1 MARAKA
7 TQIEERRTRLAELLM
22 ANPGRGYR
30 WYARQL
36 GCALGTV
43 ANDIAAI
50 RAEWAERRRD
60 LYETRA
66 AEDIARTDGA
76 IAAIWS
82 RVQDGDTAA
91 IGSLVSLLQYRA
103 RVLGLETQRQEHD
116 IGQVLAGYLGRLYG
130 DADP

>member
-1 MARAKA
+1 
-7 TQIEERRTRLAELLM
+7 M

-43 ANDIAAI
+43 AHDVAAI

-103 RVLGLETQRQEHD
+103 RVLGIETQRQEHD